1 MGNVPKTNC
10 ASWFTNSIYRSNR
23 RGVTMFRMEHL
34 WCSKTITRPESLY
47 HTSTIQGSTQS
58 MCHISKTIKK
68 STMRSI
74 YQNSANSS
82 DIIHEITEAVDKLDD
97 KTLYRIYV
105 VLPNSTGELEFLTKK
120 NFCMLPS
127 QIRKMI
133 WLITIRNPS
142 KISFRPHD
150 GALPSI
156 DPDAQT
162 T

>member
-1 MGNVPKTNC
+1 
-10 ASWFTNSIYRSNR
+10 
-23 RGVTMFRMEHL
+23 
-34 WCSKTITRPESLY
+34 
-47 HTSTIQGSTQS
+47 
-58 MCHISKTIKK
+58 
-68 STMRSI
+68 MRSI

-105 VLPNSTGELEFLTKK
+105 VLPDSIEELEFLTKK

-150 GALPSI
+150 GALSSI